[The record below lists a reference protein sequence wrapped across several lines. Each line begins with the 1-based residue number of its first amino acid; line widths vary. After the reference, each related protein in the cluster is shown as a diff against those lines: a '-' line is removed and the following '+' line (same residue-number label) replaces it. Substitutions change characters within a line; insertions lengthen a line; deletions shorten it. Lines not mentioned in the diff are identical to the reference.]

1 MPSVDLSQLPEP
13 AIIAQPDFESI
24 LADIKT
30 MMVSSFPEEYRAA
43 VTRALTLESE
53 PLNIISQA
61 MAFREMLLR
70 QRINEAARACM
81 LSHSRGSDLDNL
93 AANNNTRRLVIHP
106 ATDTTEAV
114 MESDTS
120 LRLRAQS
127 AWDGLSVAVPS
138 GAYEYFAR
146 SASGLVRDAR
156 AISPSP
162 ATVTVSILS
171 ADGDGTAGEALLNT
185 VRTALNAENV
195 RPVADRLTVQSATI
209 VNWVMEA
216 KLYFYPGPE
225 SEPMLA
231 AADAAFRAWLADQGR
246 IGQDVALSAIT
257 AALHVHGVQRV
268 EVIKPTQNIT
278 ISDTQAAR
286 CTTFSISEG
295 GRNE

>member
-1 MPSVDLSQLPEP
+1 
-13 AIIAQPDFESI
+13 
-24 LADIKT
+24 
-30 MMVSSFPEEYRAA
+30 
-43 VTRALTLESE
+43 
-53 PLNIISQA
+53 
-61 MAFREMLLR
+61 FREMLLR

-93 AANNNTRRLVIHP
+93 AANNNTHRLVIHP

-127 AWDGLSVAVPS
+127 AWDGLSVAGPS

-195 RPVADRLTVQSATI
+195 RPVADRLTVQ
-209 VNWVMEA
+209 
-216 KLYFYPGPE
+216 
-225 SEPMLA
+225 
-231 AADAAFRAWLADQGR
+231 
-246 IGQDVALSAIT
+246 
-257 AALHVHGVQRV
+257 
-268 EVIKPTQNIT
+268 
-278 ISDTQAAR
+278 
-286 CTTFSISEG
+286 
-295 GRNE
+295 

>member
-1 MPSVDLSQLPEP
+1 
-13 AIIAQPDFESI
+13 
-24 LADIKT
+24 

-127 AWDGLSVAVPS
+127 AWDGLSVAGPS
-138 GAYEYFAR
+138 GAYE
-146 SASGLVRDAR
+146 
-156 AISPSP
+156 
-162 ATVTVSILS
+162 
-171 ADGDGTAGEALLNT
+171 
-185 VRTALNAENV
+185 
-195 RPVADRLTVQSATI
+195 
-209 VNWVMEA
+209 
-216 KLYFYPGPE
+216 
-225 SEPMLA
+225 
-231 AADAAFRAWLADQGR
+231 
-246 IGQDVALSAIT
+246 
-257 AALHVHGVQRV
+257 
-268 EVIKPTQNIT
+268 
-278 ISDTQAAR
+278 
-286 CTTFSISEG
+286 
-295 GRNE
+295 